1 MASDESSDETS
12 EEALFIREA
21 QQFLRGHLAGTIRF
35 DDEHVAIKVVVAPDG
50 TLVAPVMVAMIRALD
65 VALFLPDEDEESM
78 HLQLTL
84 EEIRETGDEAAL
96 CDRWRIYHG
105 EPEDVR
111 WARLSIDCA
120 RFGGHMLDG
129 LALMQPNPLAKD
141 EARLCREINAT
152 RRDTLR
158 KAASRAAGLDIEDPR
173 LVGVDPIG
181 FDVRGRFEV
190 HRIPVDPPI
199 VDANDALEVLDCMAD
214 DPDAT
219 AG

>member
-1 MASDESSDETS
+1 MSAPEPSA
-12 EEALFIREA
+12 EEAFIRDA
-21 QQFLRGHLAGTIRF
+21 QQFLRSHLAGTIRF

-65 VALFLPDEDEESM
+65 VALFLPDEDAESM

-84 EEIRETGDEAAL
+84 EEIRDSGDDAAL

-120 RFGGHMLDG
+120 RFGGNMLDG

-141 EARLCREINAT
+141 EARLCREANGAK
-152 RRDTLR
+152 RDALR
-158 KAASRAAGLDIEDPR
+158 KAAARAAGMDIEDPR
-173 LVGVDPIG
+173 LVGVDPLG

-190 HRIPVDPPI
+190 HRIPVEPPL
-199 VDANDALEVLDCMAD
+199 VDADDAIEALEELA
-214 DPDAT
+214 